1 MRIKLLGTAAGGAFP
16 QWNCA
21 CRNCRSLREGR
32 FHGKARTQLQVAV
45 KAEGGSWF
53 LLNASPDIRAQIE
66 NDPVFHP
73 AGAVRTTPI
82 AGIILTSGDLDQ
94 VLGVLMLREF
104 QQFRIF
110 ATPALQQ
117 ILREDNSMF
126 AVLNRVPDQVEWTD
140 IAPGTPFPLAPDRGT
155 ENHLC
160 CTPIS
165 LGQHLPSYVPEFRRK
180 HIATNECLL
189 GLIIQ
194 SPSGRRLGYFPAVA
208 AINPTL
214 VRVLQNVDAVLF
226 DGTFWSNDELNATRG
241 TGPTAREIGH
251 VPVSGA
257 NGSLEALSGLNA
269 RKIYVHINNTN
280 PMLDE
285 SSAEYRGVREA
296 GWEIGEDGWEFEL

>member
-1 MRIKLLGTAAGGAFP
+1 MRVKLLGTAAGGAFP

-21 CRNCRSLREGR
+21 CRNCRLLREDR
-32 FHGKARTQLQVAV
+32 FRGKARTQLQVAV
-45 KAEGGSWF
+45 KAENESWF
-53 LLNASPDIRAQIE
+53 LLNASPDIRTQIE

-126 AVLNRVPDQVEWTD
+126 AVLNRVADQVEWID
-140 IAPGTPFPLAPDRGT
+140 IAPGAPFLLARAGGT
-155 ENHLC
+155 ETLC
-160 CTPIS
+160 CTPS
-165 LGQHLPSYVPEFRRK
+165 PLGQHLPAYVPELHRK
-180 HIATNECLL
+180 RIRADETSL

-194 SPSGRRLGYFPAVA
+194 SPSGRKLAYFPAVSEISPA
-208 AINPTL
+208 L
-214 VRVLQNVDAVLF
+214 VRNLNNVDVVLF

-251 VPVSGA
+251 VPVSGHD
-257 NGSLEALSGLNA
+257 GSLEMLSDLNA

-285 SSAEYRGVREA
+285 SSAEYRQVREA

>member
-1 MRIKLLGTAAGGAFP
+1 MRVKLLGTAAGGAFP

-21 CRNCRSLREGR
+21 CRNCGLLRQGR
-32 FHGKARTQLQVAV
+32 FAGKARTQLQVAV
-45 KAEGGSWF
+45 SAEDGSWF
-53 LLNASPDIRAQIE
+53 LLNASPDIRTQIE

-82 AGIILTSGDLDQ
+82 AGVLLTSGDLDQ
-94 VLGVLMLREF
+94 VLGLLMLREF

-126 AVLNRVPDQVEWTD
+126 AVLNRVPDQVEWID
-140 IAPGTPFPLAPDRGT
+140 IAPGTPFALARAHGT
-155 ENHLC
+155 ENLC
-160 CTPIS
+160 CTPLS
-165 LGQHLPSYVPEFRRK
+165 LGQHLPSYIPESRWK
-180 HIATNECLL
+180 HIRADEISL

-194 SPSGRRLGYFPAVA
+194 TPSGRKLGYFPAVS
-208 AINPTL
+208 AIGPDL
-214 VRVLQNVDAVLF
+214 MRHLEDLDAILF
-226 DGTFWSNDELNATRG
+226 DGTFWSDDELNATRG
-241 TGPTAREIGH
+241 TGATAREIGH
-251 VPVSGA
+251 VPVSGHD
-257 NGSLEALSGLNA
+257 GSLEMLSGLKA

-285 SSAEYRGVREA
+285 SSAEYRRVRDA